1 MKPDDNSMILPPNL
15 HIVRHPL
22 AQHKMT
28 LIRDKSTGPKEFRD
42 LVSETTLLIA
52 VEATRDLPLKKV
64 EIESP
69 LAKTTGQV
77 FDGKKVV
84 VIPIL
89 RAGLAMISGL
99 TNLIPNARIGHV
111 GIERNHETHKPIDYY
126 FKVPTKTEDKIFIVI
141 DPMLAIGGTAI
152 TTVDKLKNL
161 GAKPIKFICLIA
173 APEGLDAFS
182 DRHRDVNVYTAVLYE
197 KLNSQKFIVPGL
209 GDAVDRLFGTEYFFL
224 TIFPHNRN
232 LLFY

>member
-1 MKPDDNSMILPPNL
+1 MILPPNL

-28 LIRDKSTGPKEFRD
+28 LIRDKSTGPKELRE
-42 LVSETTLLIA
+42 LVSELTLLIA

-89 RAGLAMISGL
+89 RAGLGMISGL
-99 TNLIPNARIGHV
+99 INLIPNARIGHV
-111 GIERNHETHKPIDYY
+111 GIERDHETHKPLAYY

-141 DPMLAIGGTAI
+141 DPMLATGGTAI

-161 GAKPIKFICLIA
+161 GAKSIKFICLIA
-173 APEGLDAFS
+173 APEGVDAFS
-182 DRHRDVNVYTAVLYE
+182 DRHRDVNVYTAVLDE

-209 GDAVDRLFGTEYFFL
+209 GDAGDRLFGTE
-224 TIFPHNRN
+224 
-232 LLFY
+232 

>member
-1 MKPDDNSMILPPNL
+1 MKRDDNSVTLPPNL

-28 LIRDKSTGPKEFRD
+28 LIRDKSTGPKELRE
-42 LVSETTLLIA
+42 LVSELTLLIA

-89 RAGLAMISGL
+89 RAGLGMISGL
-99 TNLIPNARIGHV
+99 INLISNARIGHV
-111 GIERNHETHKPIDYY
+111 GIERDHETHKPLAYY

-141 DPMLAIGGTAI
+141 DPMLATGGTAI

-161 GAKPIKFICLIA
+161 GAKSIKFICLTA
-173 APEGLDAFS
+173 APEGVDAFS
-182 DRHRDVNVYTAVLYE
+182 DGHRDVNVYTAVLDE

-209 GDAVDRLFGTEYFFL
+209 GDAGDRLFGTE
-224 TIFPHNRN
+224 
-232 LLFY
+232 

>member
-52 VEATRDLPLKKV
+52 VEATRDLPLTKV

-89 RAGLAMISGL
+89 RAGLGMISGL
-99 TNLIPNARIGHV
+99 INLISNARIGHV
-111 GIERNHETHKPIDYY
+111 GIERDHETHKPLAYY

-141 DPMLAIGGTAI
+141 DPMLATRGTAI

-161 GAKPIKFICLIA
+161 GAKSIKLICLIA
-173 APEGLDAFS
+173 APEGVDAFS
-182 DRHRDVNVYTAVLYE
+182 DRHRDVNVYTAVLDE
-197 KLNSQKFIVPGL
+197 KLNSQKYIVPGL
-209 GDAVDRLFGTEYFFL
+209 GDAGDRLFGTE
-224 TIFPHNRN
+224 
-232 LLFY
+232 

>member
-1 MKPDDNSMILPPNL
+1 MILPPNL

-28 LIRDKSTGPKEFRD
+28 LIRDKSTGPKELRE
-42 LVSETTLLIA
+42 LVSELTLLIA

-89 RAGLAMISGL
+89 RAGLGMISGL
-99 TNLIPNARIGHV
+99 INLIPNARIGHV
-111 GIERNHETHKPIDYY
+111 GIERDHETHKPLAYY

-141 DPMLAIGGTAI
+141 DPMLATGGTAI

-161 GAKPIKFICLIA
+161 GAESIKFICLIA
-173 APEGLDAFS
+173 APEGVDAFS
-182 DRHRDVNVYTAVLYE
+182 DRHRDVNVYTAVLDE
-197 KLNSQKFIVPGL
+197 KLNSQKYIVPGL
-209 GDAVDRLFGTEYFFL
+209 GDAGDRLFGTE
-224 TIFPHNRN
+224 
-232 LLFY
+232 